1 MNIFSFVF
9 PQQLLMTSRKNKSS
23 FRKYFVSLSLGEGR
37 REKSLLP
44 EFFKKLK
51 TLSMLPL
58 MLSVYFPVC
67 SLALPRPETGTLPK
81 QPLCSHLS
89 WLCTSFPP
97 CGRRHQRS
105 SNTNL
110 ATPCRSF
117 CPVICKIVFCLKER
131 SPSVWSPSPWIPRV
145 WVIIRWSGKR
155 GFSETSPS
163 QPFPGA
169 TREADIHSTVTAAC
183 TLLVVFN
190 EPLPTRTSHFL
201 VHHTIMYSLTEIA
214 FKRNLELSLKE
225 KNLINNHVFLL
236 ITFWNA

>member
-1 MNIFSFVF
+1 
-9 PQQLLMTSRKNKSS
+9 
-23 FRKYFVSLSLGEGR
+23 
-37 REKSLLP
+37 
-44 EFFKKLK
+44 
-51 TLSMLPL
+51 

-117 CPVICKIVFCLKER
+117 CPVDHGFFFFLFFFFLTFHPPFTVICKIVLCLKEH

-155 GFSETSPS
+155 GLLRNQSLPAISRCHPQSRHTQHGDRSV
-163 QPFPGA
+163 
-169 TREADIHSTVTAAC
+169 HTVGC
-183 TLLVVFN
+183 FN
-190 EPLPTRTSHFL
+190 EPLPARTSHFL